1 MSDPESIDTMI
12 QQIEAWKEAEYQR
25 LKADHAAKFG
35 EQLDLVQVV
44 EGIDMAQV
52 RDYLLKLNAIEEL
65 LTHVS
70 QQRTEIY
77 GAMRD
82 KGLPEKTIRSAL
94 KIARATR
101 KRDTSRE
108 ALDACVKLAL
118 LLLPEDEEKGDA

>member
-1 MSDPESIDTMI
+1 MSDPESIDAMI

-65 LTHVS
+65 LAHVS

-77 GAMRD
+77 AAMRD

-101 KRDTSRE
+101 KRDTSPE
-108 ALDACVKLAL
+108 VLDACVKLAL
-118 LLLPEDEEKGDA
+118 SLLPEDEGGES